1 VVSGKGPYPN
11 GETAVLRIKKN
22 GHRGMMGTWN
32 LIPIKESVS
41 LVWANSA
48 SGFGKGNTCLVISE
62 VISSSTK
69 YFKLSL
75 SHSTAKT

>member
-1 VVSGKGPYPN
+1 MDGPKRERFFHLHAV
-11 GETAVLRIKKN
+11 GHVLRVVVDDS
-22 GHRGMMGTWN
+22 GLR
-32 LIPIKESVS
+32 PIKESVS

-48 SGFGKGNTCLVISE
+48 SGFGKGNTYLVISE